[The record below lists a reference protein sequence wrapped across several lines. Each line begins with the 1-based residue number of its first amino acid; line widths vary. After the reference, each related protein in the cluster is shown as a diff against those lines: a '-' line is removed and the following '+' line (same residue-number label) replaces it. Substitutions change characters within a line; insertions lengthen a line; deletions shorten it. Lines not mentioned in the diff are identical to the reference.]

1 KAFEL
6 GYVVPEPPASRTGK
20 KVAIVGSGPAG
31 LAAAQQLNRA
41 GHYVTVIEKNDR
53 IGGLLRYGIP
63 DFKLEKWVV
72 DRRLD
77 QLQAEGIEFKTNVT
91 VGVDIDATHLL
102 KHFDAVLL
110 AVGAEQHRDIQIPG
124 RELGGIHFAMD
135 YLTQQNKRGAGDE
148 IPAEEEILA
157 SG

>member
-91 VGVDIDATHLL
+91 VGVDIDA
-102 KHFDAVLL
+102 VLL

-157 SG
+157 S